1 MLSIRKCMWINSNS
15 EEGRLQDKEHIRD
28 KEDHIQSFQFIKK
41 KCGTDWTVFSPKY
54 ICWSPNCPPSTHSD
68 CIRDRAYREGKWKW
82 KSLSPVW
89 LFAIPWTL
97 FSPWNSPGQNTGVGS
112 LSLLQGMFPTQGLHP
127 DVPPGRRILY
137 QLSHQGSP
145 GILQGLAYPFSSGA
159 SQPRNWTR
167 VSCIEVASLP
177 TELSGKLSIGK

>member
-28 KEDHIQSFQFIKK
+28 KEDHIQSFQFVKK
-41 KCGTDWTVFSPKY
+41 KCGMDWTVFSPKY
-54 ICWSPNCPPSTHSD
+54 ICWSPNCPPPPTLTALEIGPIGRESESGSHSVLSD
-68 CIRDRAYREGKWKW
+68 
-82 KSLSPVW
+82 SLHPHGV
-89 LFAIPWTL
+89 
-97 FSPWNSPGQNTGVGS
+97 FSPWNSPAQNTGVGS
-112 LSLLQGMFPTQGLHP
+112 LSLLQGMLPTQGLNP
-127 DVPPGRRILY
+127 DVPHGRRILY

-145 GILQGLAYPFSSGA
+145 GILQGVAYPFSSGS